1 METTDFKN
9 LYKKIIDK
17 AWEDEN
23 FKNELIVHPLKTLN
37 QFTKRELD
45 FGGKNLI
52 IEDQT
57 DCNTIY
63 LNIPPKMDFE
73 NIELSEEQLEKI
85 AGGGFFDF
93 FLEIFMGK
101 V

>member
-9 LYKKIIDK
+9 LYKKIVVK
-17 AWEDEN
+17 AWEDES
-23 FKNELIVHPLKTLN
+23 FKKELIANPLETLN
-37 QFTKRELD
+37 QFTNSKLD
-45 FGGKNLI
+45 FGGKNI
-52 IEDQT
+52 QIEDQT
-57 DCNTIY
+57 DRNIIY

-73 NIELSEEQLEKI
+73 NVELSEEQLEKI

>member
-1 METTDFKN
+1 METTDLKKI
-9 LYKKIIDK
+9 YKKIVVK
-17 AWEDEN
+17 AWEDED
-23 FKNELIVHPLKTLN
+23 FKNELIANPLKTLN

-45 FGGKNLI
+45 FGGKNLKV
-52 IEDQT
+52 EDQT
-57 DCNTIY
+57 DNNTIY